1 MAVLCVLDKCLHADL
16 RPVVG
21 QFSER
26 AGEKLQSTQGRK
38 EEKRGCEGCKKAEE
52 GPQWR
57 SGLEGDEQRASKGDT
72 GINSSSLASQAGS
85 PVLKTGGL
93 HEDFHSH
100 TGRE

>member
-1 MAVLCVLDKCLHADL
+1 MLVAVLCVLEKCVRADL
-16 RPVVG
+16 RLVVG

-38 EEKRGCEGCKKAEE
+38 EEKRGCESCKKAKE
-52 GPQWR
+52 GPQRR
-57 SGLEGDEQRASKGDT
+57 SGLEQRASKGDAA
-72 GINSSSLASQAGS
+72 INSSSLASQAGS